1 MSILK
6 KIGTILRANLN
17 DLIDRAADPEK
28 MANQLVLDMEEA
40 LKRLKTQVASA
51 IADRNL
57 LEEKARQKVEEAID
71 WRNKAKLAVD
81 KGEDDLAREALRR
94 ARAGEDEAEKY
105 QKEVETQA
113 KEVDKLKSTLGELTV
128 KLEEARGKRD
138 MIVAQVRR
146 ARIAKEVSGIRS
158 SAVDTAAFDAFDD
171 LERKVAREKAEVQA
185 LEELRNTGMDNR
197 LRQLGADD
205 EIEAELKALKEAN
218 KKEG

>member
-171 LERKVAREKAEVQA
+171 
-185 LEELRNTGMDNR
+185 
-197 LRQLGADD
+197 
-205 EIEAELKALKEAN
+205 
-218 KKEG
+218 